1 MILLGY
7 FAVRVISLEME
18 TTEFS
23 VVLNEDSNVYD
34 GDTIEHC
41 YVKIKSFDGVS
52 SSGEVLWPGIL
63 LKDSSLFSVTNIR
76 VAGVDTPER
85 HPKKAGRSV
94 ESLAAEKA
102 AALVARQAVL
112 DLLDKYNY
120 EFTIEDPFFGKYAGR
135 VVASVYFG
143 QGDDRISLSDYLIDK
158 GLGYA
163 YDGGEKR
170 AFDSWFVPAAR

>member
-1 MILLGY
+1 M
-7 FAVRVISLEME
+7 
-18 TTEFS
+18 TEFS

-34 GDTIEHC
+34 GDTIEHV
-41 YVKIKSFDGVS
+41 YVKIRKFDGLTS
-52 SSGEVLWPGIL
+52 DGEVLWPGLL
-63 LKDSSLFSVTNIR
+63 LKDDVLYAVTNIR
-76 VAGVDTPER
+76 VAGVDAPER
-85 HPKKAGRSV
+85 HPKKAGRSA

-102 AALVARQAVL
+102 AAFAARQAVL
-112 DLLDKYNY
+112 DLLDVHNH

-143 QGDDRISLSDYLIDK
+143 QGDDRISLSDYLIDN

-170 AFDSWFVPAAR
+170 AFDSWFIPAAR